1 MRSLTLIKSDV
12 GRGARG
18 PWLSNHPHP
27 SLPHL
32 REPVRSMWGSPA
44 SHQIAPWK
52 TRKLKPEESKESPG
66 RLASTANTEVVEEA
80 TS

>member
-44 SHQIAPWK
+44 SQLHGKPE
-52 TRKLKPEESKESPG
+52 KLKPEESKESPG